1 MKFSTKTLGLILLAI
16 TGYFQSFA
24 LTGSDF
30 TIRRISAPY
39 FIIDGN
45 VPATINQCYV
55 GFEVVNTSA
64 TVTYKKLVFSVTS
77 LTTSV
82 AGQNY
87 SLLYPTSGTINVGTL
102 APGESKTCYYYV
114 SYPASSNADTSLTAH
129 GIFNVRLSDTT
140 ASNKTQTFLIYN
152 RRSISANAGG
162 LSASAISTQDLLGG
176 IIRDTVTYTVGNVQN
191 GDENDFQVTGNN
203 LFDPTKLALIQTKVV
218 QSSVPQI
225 NVGATDSLYFISGNG
240 SVGATVR
247 IVWTFRIISYNFTT
261 YLLPCAG
268 ATSGSTNYKYQLNTS
283 LGSGDVVTVS
293 AAANP
298 LTITK
303 TSDKVAYCSTNDATA
318 TFTVTISNPGIYPV
332 TVEKINDTLPT
343 GFTFV
348 SVTAASDITL
358 VNSVLIPAAGTTG
371 AISFEGGISSGV
383 NTSYTVPA
391 GGNIRLIYTATVP
404 AGTMINLSTKASD
417 YIGATKV
424 GTATNTISVGCSL
437 AVTISSFTAVKEN
450 DHTVLSWTTA
460 NESNTKNFI
469 VQHSTDGINWTNIA
483 TLQAAGISTTNKN
496 YTYTHINPVTGN
508 NYYRLLQNNTDG
520 TFSYSDSKRI
530 WLQNNSKIFSIVS
543 NPVSNGMVQLNI
555 AAKTTLFFYTAAGK
569 LLLQK
574 HFSPG
579 LQSVAAGQF
588 ARGMYIIKG
597 AGQQEKLL
605 IQ

>member
-1 MKFSTKTLGLILLAI
+1 MKILTKTLCLVLLAI
-16 TGYFQSFA
+16 TGYLQSFA

-30 TIRRISAPY
+30 TINRITAPY

-55 GFEVVNTSA
+55 GFEVTNTSA
-64 TVTYKKLVFSVTS
+64 TTTYKKLVFTVTS

-87 SLLYPTSGTINVGTL
+87 SLLYPTTGIINVGTL

-114 SYPASSNADTSLTAH
+114 AYPASSNADTSLTPH
-129 GIFNVRLSDTT
+129 GIFNIKLSDTT
-140 ASNKTQTFLIYN
+140 ASNKTQTFRIYN

-176 IIRDTVTYTVGNVQN
+176 IIRDTVTYSVGNVQN

-218 QSSVPQI
+218 QSTVPQI

-240 SVGATVR
+240 SVGATIR

-283 LGSGDVVTVS
+283 LGSGDPVTVS

-303 TSDKVAYCSTNDATA
+303 TSDKAAYCSTNDATA
-318 TFTVTISNPGIYPV
+318 TFTITISNPGIYPV

-343 GFTFV
+343 GFAFA

-358 VNSVLIPAAGTTG
+358 LNSVVIPAAGATG

-391 GGNIRLIYTATVP
+391 GGYIRLIYTATVP
-404 AGTMINLSTKASD
+404 AGTMLNLSTKASD

-437 AVTISSFTAVKEN
+437 AVTLTGFTAVKQN
-450 DHTVLSWTTA
+450 NQVLLNWITA
-460 NESNTKNFI
+460 NESNTRNFI
-469 VQHSTDGINWTNIA
+469 VQHSTDGVNWVNIA
-483 TLQAAGISTTNKN
+483 TLQAAGISTTDRKYN
-496 YTYTHINPVTGN
+496 YIDANPVTGN
-508 NYYRLLQNNTDG
+508 NFYRLLENDFAG

-530 WLQNNSKIFSIVS
+530 WLQNDSNLFSLIS
-543 NPVSNGMVQLNI
+543 NPVSNGIVQLNI
-555 AAKTTLFFYTAAGK
+555 ATKTSLFFYTADGK

-574 HFSPG
+574 QFNAG
-579 LQSVAAGQF
+579 LQSLSVSQF
-588 ARGMYIIKG
+588 AKGVYIIKG
-597 AGQQEKLL
+597 AGKQEKLL